1 MMLIEYPFNQIPISG
16 GMILFNV
23 FLINIYL
30 FLNFII
36 VSFRHD
42 NRPIYEDFDWYHDLV
57 TALYSYFILVG
68 LNLVFFGLLWAFTMK
83 IKLPAYRQRDE
94 YKLSSLDF

>member
-1 MMLIEYPFNQIPISG
+1 
-16 GMILFNV
+16 MILFNL
-23 FLINIYL
+23 FLINVYL

-36 VSFRHD
+36 VSFRLD

-57 TALYSYFILVG
+57 TALYSYFILIG
-68 LNLVFFGLLWAFTMK
+68 LSLVFFGLLWAFTMK
-83 IKLPAYRQRDE
+83 IKLPAYRERDE